1 MGESAPQDRPR
12 LAELIGGL
20 SLATD
25 LAAGLGM
32 ESALRI
38 ALLATEIG
46 RELGQR
52 GAALADVYY
61 TGLLR
66 FIGCSGYAHETAQ
79 LGDGDDL
86 RLLRALTPADAASPA
101 SAIGRAVRHGGA
113 GLGGRT
119 RVAAGMLSDPN
130 GGKKLAA
137 AHCEQAV
144 ALAEQL
150 GAGPA
155 VIEALGQSYERFDG
169 KGAPHGLR
177 GAAIALPARIMHVA
191 FRAEAQRALVGPGEA
206 LGAVRD
212 RMGAELDPDVARAF
226 LRRGPE
232 LLRLVSAD
240 SVWERF
246 LASEPAPWRRIEPE
260 RVSGLALAF
269 ARFVDLKSPYTLAH
283 STGVAQLAER
293 AAAHA
298 GIADGDRETL
308 RLAALLH
315 DLGRVS
321 VPNGIW
327 DKAGPLNPAEW
338 ERVRLHAYHSER
350 IIARSPLLQ
359 PYARIAG
366 LHHERADGSG
376 YHRGVAGSATGRI
389 AGLLAAA
396 DAYQAMTEERP
407 YRRAYTPQAAARTLA
422 AEAGAGRIE
431 REAVDCVLAAAG
443 QPGAV
448 RVRGQA
454 PAALSEREVEVLCL
468 LARGLSN
475 KQIATR
481 LVISA
486 RTAQHHVEHIYRKTG
501 VSTRAAAALFAVQH
515 ELVR

>member
-1 MGESAPQDRPR
+1 MAANTPQDRPR

-25 LAAGLGM
+25 LAAGLGL

-38 ALLATEIG
+38 GLLATEIG
-46 RELGQR
+46 RELGLR

-61 TGLLR
+61 AGLLR

-79 LGDGDDL
+79 LGAGDDL
-86 RLLRALTPADAASPA
+86 RLLRALTPADAANPA
-101 SAIGRAVRHGGA
+101 SVIGRAVRHSG
-113 GLGGRT
+113 GLGGRA
-119 RVAAGMLSDPN
+119 RVAAGLLADPN
-130 GGKKLAA
+130 GGTKLAA

-144 ALAEQL
+144 ALATQL
-150 GAGPA
+150 GVGAA

-169 KGAPHGLR
+169 KGSPHGLR
-177 GAAIALPARIMHVA
+177 GQAIALPARIMHVA
-191 FRAEAQRALVGPGEA
+191 FRAETQRALVGAGEA

-212 RMGAELDPDVARAF
+212 RMRSELDPDVARAF

-246 LASEPAPWRRIEPE
+246 LATEPAPWLRIGPE
-260 RVSGLALAF
+260 QVSGLALAF
-269 ARFVDLKSPYTLAH
+269 ARFVDLKSPFTLAH
-283 STGVAQLAER
+283 STGVARLAER

-298 GIADGDRETL
+298 GLADVERETL
-308 RLAALLH
+308 RTAALLH

-327 DKAGPLNPAEW
+327 EKAGPLNPAEW
-338 ERVRLHAYHSER
+338 ERVRLHAYQSER
-350 IIARSPLLQ
+350 IVAQTPLLQ

-376 YHRGVAGSATGRI
+376 YHRGVAGTGIGRM

-422 AEAGAGRIE
+422 G
-431 REAVDCVLAAAG
+431 
-443 QPGAV
+443 
-448 RVRGQA
+448 
-454 PAALSEREVEVLCL
+454 EV
-468 LARGLSN
+468 A
-475 KQIATR
+475 
-481 LVISA
+481 
-486 RTAQHHVEHIYRKTG
+486 
-501 VSTRAAAALFAVQH
+501 
-515 ELVR
+515 